1 MSLWGLLRR
10 RQRYRPAILATKST
24 KNVMPRP
31 KPICTMEPMVTGV
44 ADCVTCAVVSDVVEG
59 REFSSAAVGGVD
71 AVDEITTV
79 VRTVTVDVIGSVDKD
94 AKEDVRLL
102 GSTLGMTKLGVGTR
116 GMDEITNVETDACQI
131 I

>member
-1 MSLWGLLRR
+1 
-10 RQRYRPAILATKST
+10 
-24 KNVMPRP
+24 
-31 KPICTMEPMVTGV
+31 MEPMVTGV